1 MLTPKNTKEIVPFN
15 PEDWPFDP
23 PHHAIDR
30 LARWKRKNRIKQLK
44 RTIQKYKDGTMLP
57 ELSHLRIA
65 YKWIQKLK
73 EPKSDSPISA
83 WQSYLNGIRGVRN
96 MLNIACEEAA
106 KQFGKALE
114 KENRKEQS

>member
-1 MLTPKNTKEIVPFN
+1 MKTPKRNKGYGYGAACCPYEGPNQTAFE
-15 PEDWPFDP
+15 
-23 PHHAIDR
+23 H
-30 LARWKRKNRIKQLK
+30 ARWKRKNRIKQLK

-57 ELSHLRIA
+57 ELSHLKIA
-65 YKWIQKLK
+65 YKWLQKLK
-73 EPKSDSPISA
+73 EPKSGSPISA

-114 KENRKEQS
+114 KENRKEQK